1 MLTSADDND
10 VANFIN
16 RGRVTTAEAWQQYD
30 FTLPAGTKYVMLRV
44 VSGHSA
50 QLVDAIS
57 INADKAGSVY
67 GYDIYRNGQL
77 ITDAP
82 VSGPCYTDHNL
93 LPGTYKYEVV
103 AHYNNSAVSPMSE
116 PALVTVNYTNGYQ
129 QPGTLSVEQT
139 DKGNVLTWSVPALG
153 DVTELRWHNGVCDNA
168 AGLQN
173 GGQYYAGVE
182 WSPEDLKPYS
192 SLSVSEIKFYIN
204 QVPDVLYA
212 QLYEDNTLVFE
223 KYVDNLSQYSFN
235 TVRLDKP
242 IKVDATK
249 RLRAVIYV
257 EHNQITVPVGY
268 DAGPARGGKGN
279 LYSTDGLTWTTLDDD
294 DSGIEGNWN
303 ISVCLQPYAD
313 NTKAAPTANL
323 SASAERY
330 APVAATAAAQSK
342 LAGKAL
348 DEPQAA
354 SFFSGYNI
362 YCNGELVNAAPLS
375 TEATQYVDAAKH
387 AGRYYEYQVK
397 AIYPDY
403 GEVGSNVVRIMATGI
418 DAVTTDGTG
427 AAAPAYNLKGIRAG
441 KSEHGPVIVG
451 GVKRMQ

>member
-1 MLTSADDND
+1 M
-10 VANFIN
+10 
-16 RGRVTTAEAWQQYD
+16 
-30 FTLPAGTKYVMLRV
+30 
-44 VSGHSA
+44 
-50 QLVDAIS
+50 
-57 INADKAGSVY
+57 
-67 GYDIYRNGQL
+67 
-77 ITDAP
+77 
-82 VSGPCYTDHNL
+82 
-93 LPGTYKYEVV
+93 
-103 AHYNNSAVSPMSE
+103 
-116 PALVTVNYTNGYQ
+116 
-129 QPGTLSVEQT
+129 
-139 DKGNVLTWSVPALG
+139 PALG

-323 SASAERY
+323 SALAERY

-342 LAGKAL
+342 MAGKAL

-387 AGRYYEYQVK
+387 ARRYYEYQVK